1 MWCPAGISLRPLL
14 FLLYLTDICNS
25 SDKLSFDL
33 FADGSNPVYAY
44 KNLRSLEITV
54 TEDLRSIGNWL
65 MANKL
70 SLIVK
75 KYNVVIFRPIKSV
88 LIKT

>member
-14 FLLYLTDICNS
+14 FLLYLNDICNP
-25 SDKLSFDL
+25 SDKLIRFDL
-33 FADGSNPVYAY
+33 FADGSNPFYAD

-54 TEDLRSIGNWL
+54 TEELRSIGNWL

-75 KYNVVIFRPIKSV
+75 KYNVVIFRQKQ
-88 LIKT
+88 KQNF